1 MPTLLMPIDGS
12 EASARVAD
20 VLAAR
25 LALYRAPAVLHLVN
39 VQHPVGHDVGQ
50 FVGHDTLQDYHREEG
65 LKALESVRATLQ
77 AVGHS
82 PQLHVLVG
90 EDPAAAIAGLATRLA
105 CDEILMTT
113 HGRGALTKLFLGS
126 VASEVVRLADVP
138 VTLLK

>member
-1 MPTLLMPIDGS
+1 MPTLLIPVDGS

-20 VLAAR
+20 ALATR
-25 LALYRAPAVLHLVN
+25 LALYREPVQLHLVN

-50 FVGHDTLQDYHREEG
+50 FVGHDKLQDYHREEG
-65 LKALESVRATLQ
+65 LKALAGVRAALE
-77 AVGHS
+77 AEGRS

-90 EDPAAAIAGLATRLA
+90 DDPAGAIVGLASRLS

-126 VASEVVRLADVP
+126 VASEVVRLAEVP
-138 VTLLK
+138 VTLVK